1 MNRCTARISLGS
13 IAALAL
19 AGLGACSLGDSP
31 SDDPSDGGV
40 AGCWMRAAVAPGLP
54 QAPVTVELTAS
65 IDVAG
70 GELAGFRTYAWSV
83 WFEDVEQEIAPIDID
98 GARVAFLAAAPGEYR
113 ISLDGEVDSEPC
125 FGWSTILNVTDPGAE
140 SQVYRLRLIPP
151 SGQAIPIQE
160 IPQSIATGA
169 NVSLGTLVVSPGVAM
184 TGTVEDESGAPLSA
198 YLRVTPRGAAV
209 PWLVESFA
217 GADGSFSLRL
227 ESARYDA
234 LVVPLVPGH
243 APITFSDQV
252 STSPWRLVVPAAPAL
267 AGKIVDAQGQP
278 LAGAQVSVGAGDVPA
293 VLATTSDAGEFTV
306 PVRPGSL
313 VGMTVVPPAETGLPW
328 LELPASTAL
337 ASSAGLAT
345 IAYAPDGAMVSF
357 AASARDAGGA
367 PLPGARATWMAR
379 PLGTAGSLTVD
390 GQAAMELSGAM
401 RVTVT
406 ADAGGDFPA
415 LALPAGVYDVILEPA
430 EQGPGAQV
438 SLLSFDLTQAAPA
451 SLAVAAPAVLTGK
464 VVDAAGEAVA
474 ALDVAAVPLG
484 VLAGSADAGARVQTA
499 DDGSFSLEVTAGGSY
514 ELVLD
519 GSGHGSGRVSK
530 PVGAPAA
537 GESEDLEVIALPPVT
552 LAAGQL
558 VLLGSGAG
566 AAGVTVQLM
575 CSTCSAPG
583 NVPLAEAVSDALGDF
598 TLRIPVGASAA
609 MSAAPAVSSGRAAP
623 GRR

>member
-1 MNRCTARISLGS
+1 MHRCIARGGFITGPGSTTAL
-13 IAALAL
+13 ALAL
-19 AGLGACSLGDSP
+19 AGLGACSLGDP
-31 SDDPSDGGV
+31 ADNPPPDEY
-40 AGCWMRAAVAPGLP
+40 CWMRVAVAPSLP
-54 QAPVTVELTAS
+54 QAPGTIELTAS
-65 IDVAG
+65 IEFG
-70 GELAGFRTYAWSV
+70 GGALDGFRTYAWSV
-83 WFEDVEQEIAPIDID
+83 RFDDVEQELAPLDVD

-113 ISLDGEVDSEPC
+113 ISLEGEVDSNPC
-125 FGWSTILNVTDPGAE
+125 VDWSTIINVVDPGAE
-140 SQVYRLRLIPP
+140 SRIYRLRLVPP
-151 SGQAIPIQE
+151 SGQEIPIQE

-169 NVSLGTLVVSPGVAM
+169 DVSLGTLVVSAGVAM
-184 TGTVEDESGAPLSA
+184 TGTVEDGSGAPLSA

-209 PWLVESFA
+209 PWFVESFA

-243 APITFSDQV
+243 APIAFSDQV

-267 AGKIVDAQGQP
+267 AGKIVDAEGQP

-293 VLATTSDAGEFTV
+293 VLATTNDAGEFSV
-306 PVRPGSL
+306 PVRPGSA
-313 VGMTVVPPAETGLPW
+313 VGMTVVPPAESGLPW

-337 ASSAGLAT
+337 ASSTGLAT
-345 IAYAPDGAMVSF
+345 IAYAPDRAVVSF
-357 AASARDAGGA
+357 AASARDTGGA

-379 PLGTAGSLTVD
+379 PLGTAGSLAVD
-390 GQAAMELSGAM
+390 GQAPMALSGAM

-464 VVDAAGEAVA
+464 VVDAAGEPVA
-474 ALDVAAVPLG
+474 ALDVVAVPLD

-499 DDGSFSLEVTAGGSY
+499 DDGSFSLEVTAGGAY

-519 GSGHGSGRVSK
+519 GSVHGYGRVSM

-537 GESEDLEVIALPPVT
+537 GQSEALDAIALPRVT
-552 LAAGQL
+552 LASGRLA
-558 VLLGSGAG
+558 LLGSGVG
-566 AAGVTVQLM
+566 AAGVTVQLL
-575 CSTCSAPG
+575 CTTCSAPG
-583 NVPLAEAVSDALGDF
+583 NGPLAEAVSDALGDF
-598 TLRIPVGASAA
+598 TLRIPVAPTAVPAA
-609 MSAAPAVSSGRAAP
+609 TSGRAAP
-623 GRR
+623 GRP